1 MPFLC
6 NSERRQA
13 IELTLFLAGLIATA
27 TAWIIKEFIFR
38 PLQEQLYRSE
48 KGIKELSSNIKE
60 LTECITDM
68 KVSITRVSM
77 ELEEVKRRV
86 DKIEDTP
93 RKSA

>member
-1 MPFLC
+1 MITLF
-6 NSERRQA
+6 NRKEIHI

-48 KGIKELSSNIKE
+48 KGIKELSFNIKE

-68 KVSITRVSM
+68 KVSITRDSM
-77 ELEEVKRRV
+77 ELEEVKHRV

>member
-1 MPFLC
+1 MLLTA
-6 NSERRQA
+6 ERGHT

-48 KGIKELSSNIKE
+48 KGIKELSYNIKE
-60 LTECITDM
+60 LTECITDV
-68 KVSITRVSM
+68 KVSIARLAM

-86 DKIEDTP
+86 DKIEGTP
-93 RKSA
+93 RNSS

>member
-6 NSERRQA
+6 KERRHT

-27 TAWIIKEFIFR
+27 TAWIIKEFIFG

-48 KGIKELSSNIKE
+48 KGVKELSSNIKE
-60 LTECITDM
+60 LTECITEM

-86 DKIEDTP
+86 DKIEGTP
-93 RKSA
+93 RNSS

>member
-1 MPFLC
+1 MITLF
-6 NSERRQA
+6 NRKGIHI

-48 KGIKELSSNIKE
+48 KGIKELSFNIKE

-77 ELEEVKRRV
+77 ELEEVKHRV

>member
-1 MPFLC
+1 MITLF
-6 NSERRQA
+6 NRKEIHI

-48 KGIKELSSNIKE
+48 KGIKELSFNIKE

-77 ELEEVKRRV
+77 ELEEVKHRV